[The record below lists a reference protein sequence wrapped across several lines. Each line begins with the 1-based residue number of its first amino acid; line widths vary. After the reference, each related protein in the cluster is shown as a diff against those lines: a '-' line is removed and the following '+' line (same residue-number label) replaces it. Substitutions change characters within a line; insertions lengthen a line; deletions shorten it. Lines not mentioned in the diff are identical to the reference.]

1 MPMKTF
7 LCTIIVFF
15 SALCLSAQ
23 TAQEY
28 FKLGNNAYKSGDYAR
43 AIDNYNDAD
52 KAGMRSAELYYNIA
66 NSASKLNKRG
76 EAITNYLKALS
87 LNPRMREASANLE
100 TFASENS
107 LQIPNI
113 AKAELE
119 LSLSEWTLIAF
130 ATFWFFIIF
139 AVLPPLY
146 NKSGKA
152 TLFLSIVGFVFF
164 CISAIAINSWLDF
177 DSIAISLSDDTPV
190 LISPT
195 ENAPT
200 QFLAADGQVAKI
212 KQQHKDY
219 LFLEFPNGKSG
230 WVKKQ
235 SVGTLSN

>member
-1 MPMKTF
+1 MKTF
-7 LCTIIVFF
+7 LCTIIAFIC
-15 SALCLSAQ
+15 ALSLSAQ

-28 FKLGNNAYKSGDYAR
+28 FKLGNNAYKSGDYSR
-43 AIDNYNDAD
+43 AIDNYNDA
-52 KAGMRSAELYYNIA
+52 KNAGMHSAELYYNTA

-76 EAITNYLKALS
+76 EAITNYLKAIS
-87 LNPRMREASANLE
+87 INPRMREASANLE

-113 AKAELE
+113 AKTEFE

-130 ATFWFFIIF
+130 ATFWVFIIF
-139 AVLPPLY
+139 IVLPPLY

-164 CISAIAINSWLDF
+164 CVSAIAINSWLDL
-177 DSIAISLSDDTPV
+177 DEIAIALADDTPV

-195 ENAPT
+195 ENAPA

-212 KQQHKDY
+212 KQQHNDY
-219 LFLEFPNGKSG
+219 LLLEFPNGKSG
-230 WVKKQ
+230 WVKKHK
-235 SVGTLSN
+235 VGTLSN